1 LQDINIGQKT
11 ERNTIERKYDSPGP
25 KATFRGAEAATN
37 ITLPKIKLKKNPL
50 GDKGNW
56 QPINKLSY
64 FDGKKVD
71 NERLSIMG
79 SIKTPAP
86 KKLLTDLSMSQLS
99 AKPDPSRNREERFH
113 KELSNQVS
121 MPSLMTEG
129 QYSTATNKRNKV
141 LLPFLETKLIKD
153 DLRMQILQEKYQKI

>member
-1 LQDINIGQKT
+1 
-11 ERNTIERKYDSPGP
+11 
-25 KATFRGAEAATN
+25 
-37 ITLPKIKLKKNPL
+37 
-50 GDKGNW
+50 
-56 QPINKLSY
+56 
-64 FDGKKVD
+64 
-71 NERLSIMG
+71 MG

-99 AKPDPSRNREERFH
+99 AKPDPSRNRE
-113 KELSNQVS
+113 LSNQVS

-129 QYSTATNKRNKV
+129 NYSTVTNKRNKV

>member
-1 LQDINIGQKT
+1 MGGGISISRLQDINIGQRT
-11 ERNTIERKYDSPGP
+11 ERNNTIERKYDSPGP
-25 KATFRGAEAATN
+25 KSTFRGLRAAN
-37 ITLPKIKLKKNPL
+37 NVTLPKIKLKKNPL

-99 AKPDPSRNREERFH
+99 AKPEPSRNRE
-113 KELSNQVS
+113 LSNQIS
-121 MPSLMTEG
+121 MPSIMTEG
-129 QYSTATNKRNKV
+129 NYSTATNKRNKV
-141 LLPFLETKLIKD
+141 LLPFIETKLVKD
-153 DLRMQILQEKYQKI
+153 DLRMQIL

>member
-1 LQDINIGQKT
+1 MGGGISNSRLQDINIGQKT
-11 ERNTIERKYDSPGP
+11 ARNNTIERKYDSLGP
-25 KATFRGAEAATN
+25 KSTFRGLEAAN
-37 ITLPKIKLKKNPL
+37 NVTLPKIKLKKNPL

-99 AKPDPSRNREERFH
+99 AKPEPSRNRE
-113 KELSNQVS
+113 LSNQAS
-121 MPSLMTEG
+121 MPSIMTEG
-129 QYSTATNKRNKV
+129 NYSTATNKRNKV
-141 LLPFLETKLIKD
+141 LLPFIETKLVKD
-153 DLRMQILQEKYQKI
+153 DLRMQIL

>member
-11 ERNTIERKYDSPGP
+11 ERNTIEMKYHSPGP
-25 KATFRGAEAATN
+25 KSTFRGAEAGTN

-64 FDGKKVD
+64 FDGKKVE

-86 KKLLTDLSMSQLS
+86 
-99 AKPDPSRNREERFH
+99 RN
-113 KELSNQVS
+113 
-121 MPSLMTEG
+121 M
-129 QYSTATNKRNKV
+129 
-141 LLPFLETKLIKD
+141 
-153 DLRMQILQEKYQKI
+153 